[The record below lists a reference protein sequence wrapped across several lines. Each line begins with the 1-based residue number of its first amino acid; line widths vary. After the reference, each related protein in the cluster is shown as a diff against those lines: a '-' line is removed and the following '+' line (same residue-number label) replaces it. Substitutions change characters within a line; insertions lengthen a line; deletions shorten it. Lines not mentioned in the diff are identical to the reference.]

1 MCPHRHP
8 QHHHSPSAAGQSLLA
23 RLAAPP
29 RPARPAPAMPE
40 ETGKAGGYLLIQDGC
55 VLTMDQRGGDRARA
69 DVLIDGD
76 TIVAVGPDLP
86 QRLAPGVRV
95 IDGRG
100 KIVMPGFVDTH
111 HRQFETALRSYLAD
125 GILFADARRP
135 GQANYMDDILGKFAP
150 AYRPEDVYISE
161 LYGSLSQLDAGVT
174 TVLDV
179 SQIHHTPEHTDAA
192 VAALRDA
199 GRRAVLGYFQGQG
212 PACPYPQDVLRVRRD
227 HFSSDDGLVT
237 LAMGGEIYLPDWE
250 RSWALARELDL
261 QIAFHCVG
269 SMGSQA
275 DMDELVRRG
284 LLRDDN
290 LIIHMTGMRDATWQ
304 AVRDAGAAL
313 SLAVPIEMAMR
324 HGLPPLMKALA
335 MGMLPSLSSVAE
347 CTMTADFFSQMRT
360 ALTLQR
366 GLANE
371 RALQGD
377 HSVPLA
383 SAREALDWAC
393 VGGAR
398 ALRLEHKIGTLAP
411 GKQADIVLLD
421 AEAINVS
428 PLNNVP
434 GAVVTL
440 MERSNVDTVLVAGRI
455 VKWQGALVGVD
466 LASLTRKLEVSR
478 DHLFAAAQLARQLF

>member
-1 MCPHRHP
+1 
-8 QHHHSPSAAGQSLLA
+8 
-23 RLAAPP
+23 
-29 RPARPAPAMPE
+29 MPE
-40 ETGKAGGYLLIQDGC
+40 DTGKSGGLLLIQDGC
-55 VLTMDQRGGDRARA
+55 VLTMDERSGDHARA

-76 TIVAVGPDLP
+76 IIVAIGPDLP
-86 QRLAPGVRV
+86 QRQAPGVRL

-111 HRQFETALRSYLAD
+111 HHQFETALRSYLAD
-125 GILFADARRP
+125 GILFADPHRP
-135 GQANYMDDILGKFAP
+135 DQANYMDDILGKFAP

-199 GRRAVLGYFQGQG
+199 ARRAVLGYFEGQG
-212 PACPYPQDVLRVRRD
+212 PACQYPQDVRRLQREY
-227 HFSSDDGLVT
+227 FSGGEQLVT
-237 LAMGGEIYLPDWE
+237 LAMGGEIYLRDWE
-250 RSWALARELDL
+250 RSWALARELGL

-275 DMDELVRRG
+275 GMDELVRRG

-290 LIIHMTGMRDATWQ
+290 LIIHMTGMSDATWQ
-304 AVRDAGAAL
+304 AVNDAGAAI
-313 SLAVPIEMAMR
+313 SLAVPVEMAMR
-324 HGLPPLMKALA
+324 HGTPPLLKARA
-335 MGMLPSLSSVAE
+335 MGMLPSLSTDVE

-366 GLANE
+366 GLANA

-377 HSVPLA
+377 YSVPLA
-383 SAREALDWAC
+383 SAREVLSWAC

-398 ALRLEHKIGTLAP
+398 ALRLEHKTGTLSA
-411 GKQADIVLLD
+411 GKQADILLLD

-428 PLNNVP
+428 PLNHVP

-455 VKWQGALVGVD
+455 VKWHGALVGVD

-478 DHLFAAAQLARQLF
+478 DHLFASAQVARTLF